1 MLGKIFMQTM
11 SATDVK
17 HGFGAALD
25 AAQREP
31 VIIQKQN
38 RDVAVLLSV
47 AEYDKLRG
55 LRLQIFDHI
64 ADAIAARA
72 AENGLTDEIFDHL
85 MSDVS

>member
-1 MLGKIFMQTM
+1 MQTM

-17 HGFGAALD
+17 QGFGAALD

-31 VIIQKQN
+31 IFIQKQN

-47 AEYDKLRG
+47 QEYEKLRG
-55 LRLQIFDHI
+55 LRMELFDRF
-64 ADAIAARA
+64 ADSVAAKATAR
-72 AENGLTDEIFDHL
+72 GLTDKIFARL